1 VGKRKITCNN
11 SSCKHHTNGGCDTCI
26 TLDGSGK
33 CKSFEKGFAYY
44 FHIVWDALDNKN
56 FIDMVEIRMNPD
68 LKTGLFYVMECYDLG
83 FSEMEWGTCRMV
95 MLKDG
100 KEGKPLKYEE
110 IIEREMNMEKF
121 SKHLENF
128 NNGIMPQMQQEQDAA
143 GQQDKEEKE
152 FGWLSPTGVFT
163 ESPFGTHEESAEQIC
178 EEKGFTEEYWNW
190 VRVTEREIC
199 GSFRRA
205 ENQKQQIQILT
216 ELTCKSKYQI
226 IGILLRNGEKV
237 PKSIENQLYK
247 RLDALDAQI
256 FECEMEYK
264 EIVTALTGEN
274 RRKEHGNRIQRHGR
288 TEQE

>member
-1 VGKRKITCNN
+1 
-11 SSCKHHTNGGCDTCI
+11 
-26 TLDGSGK
+26 
-33 CKSFEKGFAYY
+33 
-44 FHIVWDALDNKN
+44 
-56 FIDMVEIRMNPD
+56 M
-68 LKTGLFYVMECYDLG
+68 
-83 FSEMEWGTCRMV
+83 
-95 MLKDG
+95 
-100 KEGKPLKYEE
+100 
-110 IIEREMNMEKF
+110 
-121 SKHLENF
+121 
-128 NNGIMPQMQQEQDAA
+128 
-143 GQQDKEEKE
+143 
-152 FGWLSPTGVFT
+152 
-163 ESPFGTHEESAEQIC
+163 
-178 EEKGFTEEYWNW
+178 
-190 VRVTEREIC
+190 TEREIC

-288 TEQE
+288 TEQEQYAQIAGHGYRILAAAMEKNLPYEIKCPALLMCGTQDYAGSCIRYNKAWHRNTKIPLTWIEGAGHNSNTDKPEQVNRLIEEFVADIL

>member
-1 VGKRKITCNN
+1 M
-11 SSCKHHTNGGCDTCI
+11 
-26 TLDGSGK
+26 
-33 CKSFEKGFAYY
+33 E
-44 FHIVWDALDNKN
+44 WDALDNKN

-83 FSEMEWGTCRMV
+83 FSEME
-95 MLKDG
+95 
-100 KEGKPLKYEE
+100 
-110 IIEREMNMEKF
+110 
-121 SKHLENF
+121 
-128 NNGIMPQMQQEQDAA
+128 
-143 GQQDKEEKE
+143 
-152 FGWLSPTGVFT
+152 
-163 ESPFGTHEESAEQIC
+163 
-178 EEKGFTEEYWNW
+178 
-190 VRVTEREIC
+190 
-199 GSFRRA
+199 FRRA

-274 RRKEHGNRIQRHGR
+274 RRKEDGNRIQRHGR
-288 TEQE
+288 TEQEQQGRS

>member
-1 VGKRKITCNN
+1 MGKRKITCNN

-68 LKTGLFYVMECYDLG
+68 LKRRDKRRAYRDQKAETNRIG
-83 FSEMEWGTCRMV
+83 
-95 MLKDG
+95 
-100 KEGKPLKYEE
+100 EG
-110 IIEREMNMEKF
+110 M
-121 SKHLENF
+121 
-128 NNGIMPQMQQEQDAA
+128 
-143 GQQDKEEKE
+143 
-152 FGWLSPTGVFT
+152 
-163 ESPFGTHEESAEQIC
+163 
-178 EEKGFTEEYWNW
+178 
-190 VRVTEREIC
+190 RVTEREIC

-237 PKSIENQLYK
+237 PKSIENQSYK

-288 TEQE
+288 TEQEQ

>member
-1 VGKRKITCNN
+1 MGKRKITCNN

-190 VRVTEREIC
+190 VKENRGNEI
-199 GSFRRA
+199 
-205 ENQKQQIQILT
+205 NHQKQQIQILT

-288 TEQE
+288 TEQEQ

>member
-1 VGKRKITCNN
+1 
-11 SSCKHHTNGGCDTCI
+11 
-26 TLDGSGK
+26 
-33 CKSFEKGFAYY
+33 
-44 FHIVWDALDNKN
+44 
-56 FIDMVEIRMNPD
+56 M
-68 LKTGLFYVMECYDLG
+68 
-83 FSEMEWGTCRMV
+83 
-95 MLKDG
+95 
-100 KEGKPLKYEE
+100 
-110 IIEREMNMEKF
+110 
-121 SKHLENF
+121 
-128 NNGIMPQMQQEQDAA
+128 
-143 GQQDKEEKE
+143 
-152 FGWLSPTGVFT
+152 
-163 ESPFGTHEESAEQIC
+163 
-178 EEKGFTEEYWNW
+178 
-190 VRVTEREIC
+190 TEREIC

-264 EIVTALTGEN
+264 EN